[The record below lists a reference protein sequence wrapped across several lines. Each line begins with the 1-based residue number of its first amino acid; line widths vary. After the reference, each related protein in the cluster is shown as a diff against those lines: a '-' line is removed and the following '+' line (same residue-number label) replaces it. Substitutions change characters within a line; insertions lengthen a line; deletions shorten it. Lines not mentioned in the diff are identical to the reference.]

1 MNIDAFN
8 QSRQQERTSLEL
20 KMRKKEEWIQV
31 ETWRKI
37 ETRRGVILKQR
48 IHSTQSER
56 VRDQLRRKYSE
67 LYHEVKN
74 ITKLDKRKFVERLA
88 EEAEEFAGK

>member
-67 LYHEVKN
+67 LYEVKN
-74 ITKLDKRKFVERLA
+74 ITNLDKRKFVERLA

>member
-1 MNIDAFN
+1 M
-8 QSRQQERTSLEL
+8 
-20 KMRKKEEWIQV
+20 

-67 LYHEVKN
+67 LYEVKN
-74 ITKLDKRKFVERLA
+74 ITNLDKRKFVERLA

>member
-1 MNIDAFN
+1 M
-8 QSRQQERTSLEL
+8 
-20 KMRKKEEWIQV
+20 QV

-48 IHSTQSER
+48 IHST
-56 VRDQLRRKYSE
+56 QLRRKYSE

-88 EEAEEFAGK
+88 EEAEEFAGR